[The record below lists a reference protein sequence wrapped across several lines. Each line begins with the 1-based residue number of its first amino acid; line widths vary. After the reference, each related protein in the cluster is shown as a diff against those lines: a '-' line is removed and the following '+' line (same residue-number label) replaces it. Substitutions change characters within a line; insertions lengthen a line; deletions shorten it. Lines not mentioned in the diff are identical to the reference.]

1 MKIPNKIKIEGIEFK
16 IFMLTDEE
24 MNKIVG
30 NEDKTGNSS
39 LCGYTSFK
47 DCTILINSSYNAD
60 MQIQTFFHELV
71 HICDS
76 RMVPLDENSID
87 NMARRLYAAIKDNK
101 LFDKLFD
108 K

>member
-1 MKIPNKIKIEGIEFK
+1 MKIPNKIKVEGIEFK
-16 IFMLTDEE
+16 VLTLTDEE
-24 MNKIVG
+24 MNKVVG
-30 NEDKTGNSS
+30 NEDKSGNSS

-47 DCTILINSSYNAD
+47 DCTILINSSYNDD
-60 MQIQTFFHELV
+60 MKIQTIFHELV

-76 RMVPLDENSID
+76 RMSPLDENQVD
-87 NMARRLYAAIKDNK
+87 NIARRLYAVIKDNK

>member
-1 MKIPNKIKIEGIEFK
+1 MKIPNKIKVEGIEFK
-16 IFMLTDEE
+16 VLTLTDEE
-24 MNKIVG
+24 MNKVVG
-30 NEDKTGNSS
+30 NEDKSGNSS

-47 DCTILINSSYNAD
+47 DCIILINSSYNDD
-60 MQIQTFFHELV
+60 MKIQTIFHELV

-76 RMVPLDENSID
+76 RMSPLDENQVD
-87 NMARRLYAAIKDNK
+87 NIARRLYAVIKDNK